1 MILCEAEEY
10 ILSGFLRALGNR
22 ALIKISLSISVH
34 AALCVDS
41 GLCKP
46 LLRAFLF
53 FLFMPCVNVG
63 ALLCGLHMHGNFI
76 AWARF
81 FAFSFGFSFLLLLVI
96 SLIYLE
102 RSL

>member
-63 ALLCGLHMHGNFI
+63 ALLCGLHHCTGKIFCLQF
-76 AWARF
+76 WF
-81 FAFSFGFSFLLLLVI
+81 FLPLAACHFPYLFREELVK
-96 SLIYLE
+96 
-102 RSL
+102 